1 MSKAVWFLSRGTGMT
16 SLVLLT
22 VVLVLGILT
31 RSGRPLPNLPR
42 FVTAG
47 LHRNA
52 SLLAVSLLAVHVL
65 TAVADPYSLT
75 GFIGLVVPFTGAYRP
90 LYVGLGTL
98 AFDLVLGLVVTS
110 LLRLRIPDRAWRAV
124 HWLAYACWPLAVVHG
139 WGSGTDAGRTWGL
152 AVIGGSVLAG
162 LAAVAYRTSSG
173 HFPSDATAV
182 AR

>member
-1 MSKAVWFLSRGTGMT
+1 MNKALWFLSRGTGMT

-22 VVLVLGILT
+22 LVLVLGVLT
-31 RSGRPLPNLPR
+31 RSARPLPGLPR
-42 FVTAG
+42 FVTSG

-65 TAVADPYSLT
+65 SAVADPYALT
-75 GFIGLVVPFTGAYRP
+75 GIVGVVVPFTGGYRP
-90 LYVGLGTL
+90 LFVGLGTL
-98 AFDLVLGLVVTS
+98 ALDLLIAVVVTS
-110 LLRLRIPDRAWRAV
+110 LLRLRMPDRAWRAV

-139 WGSGTDAGRTWGL
+139 WGAGSDAGRGWGL
-152 AVIGGSVLAG
+152 ALLGGCAVAG
-162 LAAVAYRTSSG
+162 LAAVAYRLMSD